1 VFDYLLEQYPDWS
14 TTLEI
19 TKGVLSNNVAAT
31 AIMEDL
37 EEQGL
42 IESRKIKKGGQGRP
56 AVEYRVIE
64 I

>member
-1 VFDYLLEQYPDWS
+1 
-14 TTLEI
+14 
-19 TKGVLSNNVAAT
+19 
-31 AIMEDL
+31 MEDL